1 MQCDVYYLSV
11 VLFLLMQVN
20 CGARVGQDGDMAAK
34 ELLICTVVLCALT
47 ACTQCDDIIVKPTKT
62 GTDEIALIFI
72 QGAQITPH
80 QYLPLVLAIQKT
92 SQYSLWVGIPDFAFH
107 TPEPIVISGGISRV
121 LKNMSASGM
130 NTTKIFYAA
139 HSLGGIMLQ
148 DYLHSNPAS
157 GVAQILMGSFLL
169 RSYRGAAFPLP
180 TLTIGG
186 ELDGL
191 CRVTRIMEE
200 YYHRI
205 LNSSS
210 MDTAVKNFPVA
221 VVMGMTHFQ
230 FCSSNPPAFVK
241 SHDLKPE
248 ISFDEAHSLV
258 ASLVSAF
265 ISLHMGNLSLLSTL
279 STAVQTAGKFFQPL
293 IDAYELEGFYNFNPP
308 CYDNLPSPACTA
320 GCPWSQY
327 AQQVMGGLTHAKL
340 IDMDAFHPVSQ
351 INPIHLPH
359 ILNNC
364 SSPSPDCEIKTVTVS
379 QNVYKEVDKLDTAF
393 FSTSA
398 NEIRVKLKARQAVM
412 EAAGYHNVSFNVS
425 DGSSIC
431 KVINQQAYD
440 WALQNASSNTRAR
453 FLEFGV
459 QLVMAEDKGPYNVG
473 PLWIWTPLSYSKSTN
488 STGGEI
494 MEVQSVMLRTP
505 TDYPI
510 KSAAGMHYC
519 KLLSPARA
527 MEWIYV
533 DGLRK
538 YYSI

>member
-1 MQCDVYYLSV
+1 MCMV
-11 VLFLLMQVN
+11 
-20 CGARVGQDGDMAAK
+20 A
-34 ELLICTVVLCALT
+34 CALT
-47 ACTQCDDIIVKPTKT
+47 ACTQCDDVIVKPTKT
-62 GTDEIALIFI
+62 GADEIALIFI
-72 QGAQITPH
+72 QGAQITPD
-80 QYLPLVLAIQKT
+80 QYLPLVLAIQKA

-107 TPEPIVISGGISRV
+107 TPEPIVISGGISRI
-121 LKNMSASGM
+121 LNNMSSAGM
-130 NTTKIFYAA
+130 NTSKIFFAA

-148 DYLHSNPAS
+148 NYLNSNPTS
-157 GVAQILMGSFLL
+157 GMAQILMGSFLL
-169 RSYRGAAFPLP
+169 RSYREVAFPLP

-205 LNSSS
+205 LHATN
-210 MDTAVKNFPVA
+210 METAVKNFPVA

-230 FCSSNPPAFVK
+230 FCSGNPPALVK
-241 SHDLKPE
+241 LYDLKPE
-248 ISFDEAHSLV
+248 ISFDDAHSEV
-258 ASLVSAF
+258 AALVSAF
-265 ISLHMGNLSLLSTL
+265 ISLHMGNLSTLSTL
-279 STAVQTAGKFFQPL
+279 STAVQKAGNFFQPI
-293 IDAYELEGFYNFNPP
+293 IDAYELEGFYNFKPP
-308 CYDNLPSPACTA
+308 CYDNPPSPACTA

-327 AQQVMGGLTHAKL
+327 AQQVMGGLTRVKL
-340 IDMDAFHPVSQ
+340 IDTDAFHPVSQ

-359 ILNNC
+359 VLNNC
-364 SSPSPDCEIKTVTVS
+364 SSPTPNCEIKTVTVS
-379 QNVYKEVDKLDTAF
+379 QNVYKELDKLDTAF
-393 FSTSA
+393 VSTSA
-398 NEIRVKLKARQAVM
+398 DEIRVKLKARQAVM
-412 EAAGYHNVSFNVS
+412 EAAGYQNVNFNTS

-431 KVINQQAYD
+431 KVINQEAYD
-440 WALQNASSNTRAR
+440 WALQNTSSNTRAR
-453 FLEFGV
+453 FQEFGV
-459 QLVMAEDKGPYNVG
+459 QLVMKEDKGPYNIG
-473 PLWIWTPLSYSKSTN
+473 PLWIWTPLSYTKSTN

-505 TDYPI
+505 TDYSI